1 MVSGGL
7 CLTRSTSGSISSG
20 GGVEYHRVGLTL
32 PSSASPATKTS
43 LLTKRAW
50 SGSGAGSCGSVTSSV
65 NRTNAAKNLCFCR
78 LLFFRG
84 ENRGLCHYWLVHFLD
99 NRELKQ
105 RPFAA
110 TYVNCKWTFFILG
123 QWFCL
128 NFQARKLNNTNWEAS
143 MHIIR

>member
-20 GGVEYHRVGLTL
+20 GGVEYHSVGLTL

-65 NRTNAAKNLCFCR
+65 KQNKRDKESLLLSAAIL
-78 LLFFRG
+78 RG
-84 ENRGLCHYWLVHFLD
+84 EKRGLCHDWLVHFLD

-110 TYVNCKWTFFILG
+110 TYVNRKWTFCIPG

-128 NFQARKLNNTNWEAS
+128 NFQAKKLNNTNLEAS